1 LLFIT
6 FILCLCCRTVS
17 AEDRWVNVEC
27 ISHLLQDE
35 NDVVC
40 LELNRDY
47 LPEVQVLT
55 HKIPLRIFF
64 DIEPVKAYSGTNR
77 IEPDSKL
84 IDAIRTGYH
93 PEEDFLRVVID
104 FRIVVPLEFKWVTSG
119 QENRVCLHI
128 HEQHDSEAT
137 GG

>member
-1 LLFIT
+1 MFIAVA
-6 FILCLCCRTVS
+6 LCLSCRTVS
-17 AEDRWVNVEC
+17 AQDSWVKVEG
-27 ISHLLQDE
+27 ISHHLQDE

-40 LELNRDY
+40 LDLNRDY

-64 DIEPVKAYSGTNR
+64 DIEPVKAYSGTKR

-93 PEEDFLRVVID
+93 PEEDFLRVVLD

-119 QENRVCLHI
+119 QGNRFCLHI
-128 HEQHDSEAT
+128 HEQHDSDAT